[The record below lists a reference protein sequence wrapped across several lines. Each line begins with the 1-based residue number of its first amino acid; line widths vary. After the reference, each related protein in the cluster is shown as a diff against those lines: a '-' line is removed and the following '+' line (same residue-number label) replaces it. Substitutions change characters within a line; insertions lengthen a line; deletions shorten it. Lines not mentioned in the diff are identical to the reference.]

1 MMRIP
6 RNCLLLLLATV
17 FSFGAGGSAHSAQS
31 DSQIRQAEPSTIM
44 FFVVFAVLTLLI
56 SFWAAR
62 RATSSS
68 EYLTAGSSIS
78 AGQNGLA
85 IAGDYMSAGAFLGLS
100 GAIYASGL
108 DGMFLAASYLASWP
122 IVLFLVA
129 EPLRRLG
136 KYSFADVLTH
146 KLRERPIRILAGAST
161 IVIVSFYLVAQMVG
175 AGELISL
182 LFGIGYGPAVI
193 MVGLLMIVFSTLG
206 GMRAATWVQII
217 KAILMIGGSAM
228 IATLVLIRFGF
239 NVSDLFMTAA
249 SNHPDGNKIMD
260 IRGFS
265 QDAIATLS
273 LGVGVLLGT
282 AGLPH
287 ILMRFFTVSDERA
300 ARVSVFYATCL
311 IGLFFAM
318 LFVIG
323 YGSIAILRGDATYAY
338 ANASGALF
346 GGNNLAP
353 IHLARAVGGS
363 LLAGFISAVAFATIL
378 AVVSGLLIA
387 GASSAANDL
396 VVGLSGRQLDERMR
410 LRISRFSALALGVLG
425 ILLGLACEGQNVAYL
440 LALATA
446 IAASANFP
454 LLLLAIYWDGLTTRG
469 AVVGGTFGL
478 VSSVVLTAM
487 GPTVWSKV
495 LGLGPAIFPYDSP
508 ALFTVPLTL
517 FVCWLVSIAKAEP
530 EEGWRLAQ
538 PAVAQYAES
547 SNA

>member
-1 MMRIP
+1 MSRIP
-6 RNCLLLLLATV
+6 PTCMLLLIVTANT
-17 FSFGAGGSAHSAQS
+17 FAGGGVAYSAQS
-31 DSQIRQAEPSTIM
+31 GPPVRQAEPSTIV
-44 FFVVFAVLTLLI
+44 FFVIFAVLTLLI
-56 SFWAAR
+56 SVWAGR

-146 KLRERPIRILAGAST
+146 KLRERPIRILAGFST

-182 LFGIGYGPAVI
+182 LFGIDYRPAVI
-193 MVGLLMIVFSTLG
+193 MVGLLMIVFSALG

-228 IATLVLIRFGF
+228 IATLVLLKFGF
-239 NVSDLFMTAA
+239 NVSDLFKTAA
-249 SNHPDGNKIMD
+249 TNHPYGSKIMD

-265 QDAIATLS
+265 VDAVATLS
-273 LGVGVLLGT
+273 LGVGILFGT

-287 ILMRFFTVSDERA
+287 ILMRFFTVNDERA

-318 LFVIG
+318 LFFIG
-323 YGSIAILRGDATYAY
+323 YGSIAVLRGDTTY

-353 IHLARAVGGS
+353 IHLARAVGGNI
-363 LLAGFISAVAFATIL
+363 LAGFVSAVAFATIL

-387 GASSAANDL
+387 GASSAASDL
-396 VVGLSGRQLDERMR
+396 VVGLSGRQLDERKR
-410 LRISRFSALALGVLG
+410 LRISRISATGLGVLG
-425 ILLGLACEGQNVAYL
+425 IVFGLACEGQNVAYL

-469 AVVGGTFGL
+469 AVVGGAFGL
-478 VSSVVLTAM
+478 VSSVALTAM
-487 GPTVWSKV
+487 GPTIWSKV

-517 FVCWLVSIAKAEP
+517 CVCWLVSVAKAEP
-530 EEGWRLAQ
+530 EKDWPLGQRAG
-538 PAVAQYAES
+538 AQYAE
-547 SNA
+547 

>member
-1 MMRIP
+1 
-6 RNCLLLLLATV
+6 V
-17 FSFGAGGSAHSAQS
+17 
-31 DSQIRQAEPSTIM
+31 

-78 AGQNGLA
+78 SGQNGFA

-136 KYSFADVLTH
+136 KYSFADVLTQ
-146 KLRERPIRILAGAST
+146 KLRERPIRILAGVST

-193 MVGLLMIVFSTLG
+193 VVGLLMIVFSTLG

-228 IATLVLIRFGF
+228 IATLVLARFGF
-239 NVSDLFMTAA
+239 NVSDLFKTAV
-249 SNHPDGNKIMD
+249 SNHPNGYKIMD
-260 IRGFS
+260 IRGFA
-265 QDAIATLS
+265 QDGVATLS
-273 LGVGVLLGT
+273 LGIGILFGT

-323 YGSIAILRGDATYAY
+323 YGSIALLRGDPEY

-363 LLAGFISAVAFATIL
+363 ILAGFISAVAFATIL
-378 AVVSGLLIA
+378 AVVSGLIIA

-396 VVGLSGRQLDERMR
+396 VVGLSGRQLDEGMR
-410 LRISRFSALALGVLG
+410 LWISRIAAMALGVLG

-454 LLLLAIYWDGLTTRG
+454 LLLLAIYWDGLTTLG

-487 GPTVWSKV
+487 GPTIWSKV

-508 ALFTVPLTL
+508 ALFTLPLTL
-517 FVCWLVSIAKAEP
+517 FFCWIVSIAKAEP
-530 EEGWRLAQ
+530 QGDWRLAQ
-538 PAVAQYAES
+538 PTAAQ
-547 SNA
+547 